1 MDTGTQA
8 SGKTAA
14 NGSPEADRADG
25 ETLIIVRRGKA
36 KRRDRDKQTRAS
48 AFVYSC
54 PGKIWDALVWNCQ
67 MSGEHP
73 ARAMK
78 DALAAYLKERGWRE
92 PPPAK
97 ITIATVEPTATEK
110 PPATAGQPAPEAQ
123 KPGVR

>member
-14 NGSPEADRADG
+14 DV
-25 ETLIIVRRGKA
+25 ETLIIVRRRHAKKRGKRER
-36 KRRDRDKQTRAS
+36 KRAS

-54 PGKIWDALVWNCQ
+54 PVKIWDALVWNCQ

-73 ARAMK
+73 TKAMK

-92 PPPAK
+92 PPPA
-97 ITIATVEPTATEK
+97 
-110 PPATAGQPAPEAQ
+110 TAGQPAPDAQ

>member
-14 NGSPEADRADG
+14 DGRPEADRADG
-25 ETLIIVRRGKA
+25 ETLIIVRRGNA
-36 KRRDRDKQTRAS
+36 KKRGKRERKRAS

-54 PGKIWDALVWNCQ
+54 PVKIWDALVWNCQ

-73 ARAMK
+73 TKAMK

-97 ITIATVEPTATEK
+97 ITVATAEPTATEK
-110 PPATAGQPAPEAQ
+110 PPATAGQPAPDAQ